1 MKPKA
6 LIPAAGIGTRLKPFT
21 FTKPKPMVYVAGKQ
35 IIGHILDNL
44 IGAVDEVHIVVG
56 YLKEKLMS
64 YVDENYSQHFR
75 IHYIEQQERKGLGHA
90 VYQARDSIRN
100 SPLLITLGDEIFDMR
115 YSEMIATFEQD
126 CRERDFIGSL
136 GVKMVD
142 RPQRYGIVELGEHG
156 VERVVE
162 KPEHPR
168 SNLALAGVYL
178 FENSN
183 VIFNYLDKLINE
195 KDIRTKGEY
204 QLTDA
209 IQLLIEDGHGFGTFQ
224 IDYWY
229 DCGRPSML
237 LNVNRLLLE
246 KSGSRVEV
254 DVKNSVIIP
263 PTIIGKDCRI
273 ENSVIGPY
281 VSIAAG
287 TEVERCV
294 IANSIIG
301 TQTRLE
307 HLNLSESI
315 IGDEAVLEGSV
326 QKMNIGENTK
336 IEFKAP

>member
-6 LIPAAGIGTRLKPFT
+6 LIPAAGVGIRLKPFT

-44 IGAVDEVHIVVG
+44 IGAVEEVYIVVG

-64 YVDENYSQHFR
+64 YVDENYSSYFQ
-75 IHYIEQQERKGLGHA
+75 IHYIEQEERKGLGHA
-90 VYQARDSIRN
+90 VYLGKDSIRH

-115 YSEMIATFEQD
+115 YSEMIENFENS
-126 CRERDFIGSL
+126 CKERDFIGSL
-136 GVKMVD
+136 GVKVVD
-142 RPQRYGIVELGEHG
+142 RPQSYGIVELGVDG

-162 KPEHPR
+162 KPEHPK

-178 FENSN
+178 FKDSDLLFKALET
-183 VIFNYLDKLINE
+183 LIYK

-209 IQLLIEDGHGFGTFQ
+209 IQLLIEEKNTFSTFQ
-224 IDYWY
+224 IENWY

-254 DVKNSVIIP
+254 TPKNSVIIS
-263 PTIIGKDCRI
+263 PTIIGKNCSI
-273 ENSVIGPY
+273 EDSVIGPY
-281 VSIAAG
+281 VSIAQG
-287 TEVERCV
+287 TSVERC
-294 IANSIIG
+294 IISNSIIG
-301 TQTRLE
+301 TQSKLE
-307 HLNLSESI
+307 HLILSESI
-315 IGDEAVLEGSV
+315 IGDEAVLEGSM
-326 QKMNIGENTK
+326 QKMNIGESTK
-336 IEFKAP
+336 IQFKSS